1 MKRILRLVLGIVPF
15 LLSSNLLS
23 QNNVTNFGGY
33 VKFYHHNLAAGSSDY
48 SKTGVRLQ
56 LNVSKTFGTKGDL
69 FSSFDFDAND
79 ILLMDKGFEQRG
91 AELEIYPV
99 ELYGSLYFS
108 NIDIRLGK
116 QFIFWGKTDWINPTD
131 NICPWDY
138 ANISSELEDY
148 RLAVTSLKLD
158 WYIQNVTMEMVLVPL
173 FVPHRMP
180 FEQGILSEGNV
191 ELGIPGI
198 DMKSPEYPEAHIK
211 NSQVGFRLLSSF
223 WGIDYSLSYYNGHD
237 KNPSM
242 ISGFVPQRQF
252 IEIQPQYKPIQIVG
266 GDFER
271 TFGRW
276 SLKGEAAYFLT
287 NDRDGLNIEV
297 DNPHLQYVLGSDFTF
312 SDKLSFNLQWSQDI
326 KDKFNAVLEKSV
338 MTKKQNQ
345 SSQSKIASTASFLI
359 NWSPFDYIS
368 SQLIGVYNLKDRDS
382 FLLGFVNYELSDGIN
397 MALGGL
403 FLSGPEDSPF
413 GKMDKEDK
421 VFMEMKFSF

>member
-1 MKRILRLVLGIVPF
+1 MKRIITWLFSFIVLRLSSD
-15 LLSSNLLS
+15 LSA
-23 QNNVTNFGGY
+23 QNNVTTPGGY

-48 SKTGVRLQ
+48 SKTGMRLQ
-56 LNVSKTFGTKGDL
+56 LNVSKTLGTKGDL

-79 ILLMDKGFEQRG
+79 IRLTDKGFKQRG

-108 NIDIRLGK
+108 NVDIRLGK

-148 RLAVTSLKLD
+148 RLAVTSLKTDL
-158 WYIQNVTMEMVLVPL
+158 YIHNFTMEMVWVPV
-173 FVPHRMP
+173 FVPNRVP
-180 FEQGILSEGNV
+180 FAEGILAEGNV
-191 ELGIPGI
+191 ETGSPGI
-198 DMKSPEYPEAHIK
+198 EMKSAVYPEAHIK
-211 NSQVGFRLLSSF
+211 NSQTGFRLLSSY

-252 IEIQPQYKPIQIVG
+252 IEIQPQYKPIQIIG

-287 NDRDGLNIEV
+287 EDRDGSNTQV
-297 DNPHLQYVLGSDFTF
+297 DNPHLQYVLGSDVTF
-312 SDKLSFNLQWSQDI
+312 SDNFSFNLQWSQDI
-326 KDKFNAVLEKSV
+326 KDKFNPDLEKSV
-338 MTKKQNQ
+338 TETQQ
-345 SSQSKIASTASFLI
+345 APSSQYRITSSTSFVI
-359 NWSPFDYIS
+359 NWTPFDYIS

-382 FLLGFVNYELSDGIN
+382 FLLGFINYELSDGIN

-403 FLSGPEDSPF
+403 FFSGPENSPF